1 MLAEPLRG
9 GGAPLSGHP
18 FANRTPFF
26 YGWVILACGCC
37 ASFARQATAVAT
49 LSVFVVPMTAHFGW
63 SRAEIAGAVS
73 LGGVLAALV
82 SPAVGELV
90 DRHGARTVLLWSTF
104 LIAGIA
110 LELAATYSLLWFY
123 VFFSIG
129 RMLFASPF
137 DIAVSA
143 AVANWFV
150 RRRAQAMSGISIA
163 QSLSLAVMPFLAQV
177 AIDAGGWRA
186 GWITVAVAVLIV
198 GALPNALFM
207 VRRPEDV
214 GLLPD
219 GGAPRSPESR
229 RGRAAATHA
238 EEPAYSL
245 REARRTPALWLL
257 MAYTALIY
265 LVQAGI
271 SLHQAPH
278 MIQRGIE
285 PVVAASI
292 VSTFALVAALSSL
305 AFGVVGARLPVRLG
319 LALAAGVMAL
329 GALLMHE
336 VRDVFTGYLAATVF
350 GAGIGGILTLTPV
363 SFADYF
369 GRSSYGAIRGIAL
382 PVQVVGQAAGP
393 LLAGVLYD
401 ASGDYALAMKA
412 FAGFALAAGLVALVA
427 RPPRRAGRV
436 AER

>member
-1 MLAEPLRG
+1 V
-9 GGAPLSGHP
+9 SDHP
-18 FANRTPFF
+18 FARRTPFF

-73 LGGVLAALV
+73 LGGVLAALI
-82 SPAVGELV
+82 SPSVGAIV
-90 DRHGARTVLLWSTF
+90 DRQGARTVLLWSTF

-110 LELAATYSLLWFY
+110 LELAATYSLIWFY

-143 AVANWFV
+143 AIANWFL

-163 QSLSLAVMPFLAQV
+163 QSLSLAAMPFLAQV
-177 AIDAGGWRA
+177 AIDAGGWRS
-186 GWITVAVAVLIV
+186 GWIAVAIAVLVV

-219 GGAPRSPESR
+219 GAPKPPPAH
-229 RGRAAATHA
+229 RGHA
-238 EEPAYSL
+238 PAPAGEPAYSL

-285 PVVAASI
+285 PVVAAAI
-292 VSTFALVAALSSL
+292 VSTFALVSALSSL
-305 AFGVVGARLPVRLG
+305 GFGMLGGRLPVRLG
-319 LALAAGVMAL
+319 LALAAAVMAG
-329 GALLMHE
+329 GALLMDA
-336 VRDVFTGYLAATVF
+336 VTDAASGYLAAAVF

-369 GRSSYGAIRGIAL
+369 GRDSYGAIRGLAL

-412 FAGFALAAGLVALVA
+412 FAGIALAAGLVALAA
-427 RPPRRAGRV
+427 RPPRRPVAAGFRCSD
-436 AER
+436 ERHR